1 MRTLPIFRILV
12 AMLVTIALST
22 SAFAGDLRE
31 SAERAGQQQAQAG
44 PTKIDHAYLWPGTAL
59 FVAGM
64 SVAVYGFL
72 HTNGGEFVS
81 GQVSKE
87 SKTGL
92 GGAGLA
98 VAGAGGAL
106 LFLGSQRAK
115 KSPSLT
121 FGPGRVELSHHVS
134 W

>member
-1 MRTLPIFRILV
+1 MKSFRIV
-12 AMLVTIALST
+12 IATLVTLALST

-31 SAERAGQQQAQAG
+31 SAERAAQQQAATQSK
-44 PTKIDHAYLWPGTAL
+44 KIDGAYLWPGTAL

-64 SVAVYGFL
+64 TMVMYGWL
-72 HTNGGEFVS
+72 HTNGGQFVS
-81 GQVSKE
+81 GQVSQE

-92 GGAGLA
+92 GAAGFA

-106 LFLGSQRAK
+106 LFFGSERAK
-115 KSPSLT
+115 KAASVSL
-121 FGPGRVELSHHVS
+121 GPGSVQIAKTVS